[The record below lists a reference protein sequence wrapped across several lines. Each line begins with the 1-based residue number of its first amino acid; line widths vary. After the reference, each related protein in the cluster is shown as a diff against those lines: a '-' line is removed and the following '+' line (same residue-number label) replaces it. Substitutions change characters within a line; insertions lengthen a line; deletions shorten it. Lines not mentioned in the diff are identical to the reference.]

1 MKNTK
6 PDKHFGKQER
16 ANQSH
21 YDQVT
26 DAWRII
32 FGGNF
37 HWGYFESEDT
47 DFKQAGDALIDK
59 LAELVS
65 FTKKSD
71 VLDIGCGIGGP
82 ALYLHKK
89 FECQVTGISTSIKGV
104 KIAADSCKARGYE
117 EKVRFQFAN
126 ALDNGFPDN
135 AFDIVWMMESSHLMS
150 DKKKVFEENFRV
162 LKQGGVML
170 VCDNMVQRKL
180 CEKELVRY
188 YKELSVLQSVFGKMK
203 HETLE
208 FYMKTAQDAGFTDI
222 QTIDIGPETYPSIHH
237 FKRGVKNNSIRLR
250 KDLSHSKYENFVRV
264 WDILDIFYS
273 ENVATYGI
281 LKASKL

>member
-32 FGGNF
+32 FGDNF

-47 DFKQAGDALIDK
+47 DFKQASDALIDK
-59 LAELVS
+59 LAELAL
-65 FTKKSD
+65 FTNKSD
-71 VLDIGCGIGGP
+71 VLDVGCGVGGP
-82 ALYLHKK
+82 AFYLHKK
-89 FECQVTGISTSIKGV
+89 FGCQVTGISTSKKGI
-104 KIAADSCKARGYE
+104 KIAANSCKVNHCE
-117 EKVRFQFAN
+117 EKVRFKFAN

-150 DKKKVFEENFRV
+150 DKKRVFEENFRV

-170 VCDNMVQRKL
+170 LCDNMVKRKL
-180 CEKELVRY
+180 TEKELVQH
-188 YKELSVLQSVFGKMK
+188 YKELSVLQSVFGNMK
-203 HETLE
+203 HETLK
-208 FYMKTAQDAGFTDI
+208 FYRETAQNVGFSDI
-222 QTIDIGPETYPSIHH
+222 QTLDIGQETYPSIHH
-237 FKRGVKNNSIRLR
+237 YKRGIKTKSTQLI
-250 KDLSHSKYENFVRV
+250 KYLSHPMYKKFVSA
-264 WDILDIFYS
+264 WDILDRFYAKDI
-273 ENVATYGI
+273 ATYGI
-281 LKASKL
+281 LKARKM